1 MSGSLNK
8 VLLIG
13 RLGRDP
19 EIRSMSSGDKVA
31 NLSLATSSTWKD
43 GSGQKQER
51 TEWHRVVMF
60 GKLADICERYLQKGS
75 QIYVEGALRTRKWT
89 DQSGNDRYSTE
100 VVVSGYEGR
109 MTMLGGGGGGEE
121 ISGGGGFGSSSSSG
135 GGSYG
140 GGVGNQGVGD
150 VAGADGIDDDFDDD
164 IPF

>member
-19 EIRSMSSGDKVA
+19 EVRSMNSGDKVA

-43 GSGQKQER
+43 DSGQKQER

-75 QIYVEGALRTRKWT
+75 QIYVEGAMRTRKWT
-89 DQSGNDRYSTE
+89 DQSGNDRYTTE
-100 VVVSGYEGR
+100 VVVSGYNGS
-109 MTMLGGGGGGEE
+109 MTMLDRAGGSGASSGGDYDSPPSSDRAYHGGGGESRE
-121 ISGGGGFGSSSSSG
+121 SG
-135 GGSYG
+135 
-140 GGVGNQGVGD
+140 N
-150 VAGADGIDDDFDDD
+150 ATRADSVEDDFDDD